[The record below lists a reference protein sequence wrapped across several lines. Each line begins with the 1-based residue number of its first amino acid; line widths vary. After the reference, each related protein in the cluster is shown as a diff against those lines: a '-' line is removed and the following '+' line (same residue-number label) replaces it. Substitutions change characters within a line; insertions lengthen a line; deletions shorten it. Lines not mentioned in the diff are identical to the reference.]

1 MREADRRTSRRQVLL
16 LGAAAGLYAAD
27 PIPVSA
33 TGTSLAQ
40 FVTDIRRRAK
50 ALESSAGMKEGF
62 PAFTAHFK
70 LQPGTVS
77 FSDYVVARLLFE
89 ATRDAGFWNLH
100 WMITNLPPNS
110 DNIWRQWKIIGAPSS
125 LAPTAIAECDE
136 LSALYAFLA
145 ERAGVRSIGLLW
157 PRPNHT
163 VAVWTLNQPAG
174 AVRIVIPTTQ
184 IFLDE
189 TDYWGTKKFDP
200 WIQKAIY
207 EYVRRDVPDNFEIPK
222 PLFDFFLQQ
231 ADKYAGA
238 SDATLQLLRYY
249 REAVFLRGW
258 TPEEAANQ
266 ALKIRRGRRS
276 SDPPENLAALQNF
289 AEDMRR

>member
-1 MREADRRTSRRQVLL
+1 
-16 LGAAAGLYAAD
+16 
-27 PIPVSA
+27 
-33 TGTSLAQ
+33 
-40 FVTDIRRRAK
+40 
-50 ALESSAGMKEGF
+50 
-62 PAFTAHFK
+62 
-70 LQPGTVS
+70 
-77 FSDYVVARLLFE
+77 
-89 ATRDAGFWNLH
+89 
-100 WMITNLPPNS
+100 
-110 DNIWRQWKIIGAPSS
+110 
-125 LAPTAIAECDE
+125 
-136 LSALYAFLA
+136 
-145 ERAGVRSIGLLW
+145 
-157 PRPNHT
+157 
-163 VAVWTLNQPAG
+163 VWTLNQPAG